1 MATLISEDEDDLSNL
16 SNNSDFIQEQID
28 KMDKF
33 EISNNKGL
41 KTKNNKKKSMKE
53 KENNKIE
60 SKIEVNPDKIKNNII
75 ENKNKEEEENENN
88 NKNKCC
94 DCIIF

>member
-33 EISNNKGL
+33 EISKNKGL
-41 KTKNNKKKSMKE
+41 KSKNNKKKSMKE

-60 SKIEVNPDKIKNNII
+60 SKIEVNPDKIKNNI
-75 ENKNKEEEENENN
+75 ENINKEEEENENN

>member
-60 SKIEVNPDKIKNNII
+60 SKIEVNPDKIKNNI
-75 ENKNKEEEENENN
+75 ENINKEEEENENN

>member
-41 KTKNNKKKSMKE
+41 KTKNNKKKIMKE

-60 SKIEVNPDKIKNNII
+60 SKIEVNPDKIKNNI
-75 ENKNKEEEENENN
+75 ENINKEEEENENN

>member
-41 KTKNNKKKSMKE
+41 KSKTNKKKSMKE

-60 SKIEVNPDKIKNNII
+60 SKIEVNPDKIKNNI
-75 ENKNKEEEENENN
+75 ENINKEEEENENN

>member
-41 KTKNNKKKSMKE
+41 KSKNNKKKSMKE

-60 SKIEVNPDKIKNNII
+60 SKIEVNPDKIKNNI
-75 ENKNKEEEENENN
+75 ENINKEEEENENN

>member
-41 KTKNNKKKSMKE
+41 KTKNNKKKSMNE

-60 SKIEVNPDKIKNNII
+60 SKIEVNPDKIKNNI

>member
-75 ENKNKEEEENENN
+75 ENKNKEEEESENN

>member
-41 KTKNNKKKSMKE
+41 KSKNNKKKCERKR
-53 KENNKIE
+53 K
-60 SKIEVNPDKIKNNII
+60 
-75 ENKNKEEEENENN
+75 
-88 NKNKCC
+88 
-94 DCIIF
+94 

>member
-1 MATLISEDEDDLSNL
+1 MATLISEDEDSLGNL

-33 EISNNKGL
+33 ETTKNKGL
-41 KTKNNKKKSMKE
+41 KSKNKKKKSMKE

>member
-41 KTKNNKKKSMKE
+41 KSKNNKKKSMKE

-60 SKIEVNPDKIKNNII
+60 SKIEVNPDKIKNSII

>member
-41 KTKNNKKKSMKE
+41 KSKNSKKKSMKE

-60 SKIEVNPDKIKNNII
+60 SKIEVNPDKIKNNI
-75 ENKNKEEEENENN
+75 ENINKEEEENENN

>member
-1 MATLISEDEDDLSNL
+1 MIKWINLKFLIIKVLNQK
-16 SNNSDFIQEQID
+16 II
-28 KMDKF
+28 
-33 EISNNKGL
+33 
-41 KTKNNKKKSMKE
+41 KKSVKE

-60 SKIEVNPDKIKNNII
+60 SKIEINPDKIKNNI
-75 ENKNKEEEENENN
+75 ENINKEEEENENN

>member
-60 SKIEVNPDKIKNNII
+60 SKIEVNPDKIKKNI
-75 ENKNKEEEENENN
+75 ENINKEEEENENN